1 MAQIL
6 SEKSIEML
14 KAANFA
20 HLATVMPD
28 GSPQVTPVWVGM
40 EGDLIL
46 INTAEGR
53 VKTENL
59 RRDKRVAISVVDQ
72 ENPYQSLSIQGRVV
86 EDTHEGAD
94 EHIDKQ
100 TMKYLNQEK
109 YPFRQPGEVRVLF
122 KIEPEKTFT
131 FGT

>member
-1 MAQIL
+1 MAEEL
-6 SEKSIEML
+6 SGKLIEMV
-14 KAANFA
+14 KAPNFA

-28 GSPQVTPVWVGM
+28 GSPQVTPIWIDI
-40 EGDLIL
+40 EDSLIL

-59 RRDKRVAISVVDQ
+59 RRDKRVAISVIDQ
-72 ENPYQSLSIQGRVV
+72 ENPYQALSIQGRVV

-100 TMKYLNQEK
+100 AMKYLSQEK